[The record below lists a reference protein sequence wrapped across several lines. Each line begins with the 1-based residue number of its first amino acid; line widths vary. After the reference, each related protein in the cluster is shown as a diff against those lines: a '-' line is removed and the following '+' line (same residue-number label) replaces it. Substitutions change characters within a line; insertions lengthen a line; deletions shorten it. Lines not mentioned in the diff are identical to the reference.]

1 LIADLYLYVAVI
13 LAILLSAVLG
23 GNNFSTC
30 LGASL
35 GARIVKP
42 SSAMTIASA
51 GVFLGTLLEG
61 YKLSHVLDGRILP
74 SLSTS
79 ALLVSLISSLLVMA
93 IVTGLHLPLSLSQ
106 VTVGAGWGI
115 ALATGVVVGG
125 TYSIEVMA
133 SWILSPALAF
143 LGASIIE
150 TAVLALGQKIKDIFS
165 LNRLYANLTLI
176 AGFYA
181 AYTLG
186 ANTLGVVV
194 GLFPASIADPP
205 FLSLIFSASTVAG
218 IIFLSRGTVRSVSD
232 NLVGLNPSTAVSA
245 QFGGALS
252 VHLFTQLA
260 MPVSISQV
268 VVGGMEG
275 AASVKRM
282 AITNKR
288 LLQQIL
294 AGWTIGPISG
304 AIVSFLL
311 IKAF

>member
-1 LIADLYLYVAVI
+1 MIADLYLYVAVI

>member
-1 LIADLYLYVAVI
+1 MIADLYLYAAVI

-42 SSAMTIASA
+42 LSAMTITSA

-61 YKLSHVLDGRILP
+61 YKLSNVLDGRILP
-74 SLSTS
+74 TLPTS

-115 ALATGVVVGG
+115 ALATGVAVAG

-133 SWILSPALAF
+133 SWVLSPALAF

-150 TAVLALGQKIKDIFS
+150 TAMLGLGQKIKDIFS

-186 ANTLGVVV
+186 ANTLGLVV
-194 GLFPASIADPP
+194 GLFPASVADPL
-205 FLSLIFSASTVAG
+205 FLSMIFSASTVAG
-218 IIFLSRGTVRSVSD
+218 ILFLSRGTVRSVSD
-232 NLVGLNPSTAVSA
+232 NLVGLNPSTALSA

-260 MPVSISQV
+260 MPVSISQA

-275 AASVKRM
+275 AASVKRT

-294 AGWTIGPISG
+294 AGWTIGPIGG